1 MKILLHLCC
10 APCAVYLFPKL
21 RGEFQEV
28 MGFWY
33 NPNIH
38 PFLEYQKRLETVKLW
53 AEEEDAR
60 IIYLDEYDLKGWLR
74 RVVYRESKRCFLC
87 YELRLRQTAIFA
99 RRGKFDYF
107 GSTLMISPHQDQK
120 LLRELMEALGKE
132 YGVKPY
138 LKKIEEGWRKSRE
151 LSKKMGLY
159 HQKYCGCIYSEA
171 ERYRKKPSGKNS
183 S

>member
-10 APCAVYLFPKL
+10 APCAVYPFLKL
-21 RGEFQEV
+21 REEFEEL

-38 PFLEYQKRLETVKLW
+38 PFLEYQKRLEAVKLW
-53 AEEEDAR
+53 AKKEKVR
-60 IIYLDEYDLKGWLR
+60 IIYKDEYDLKGFLR
-74 RVVYRESKRCFLC
+74 MVVYRESKRCFLC

-99 RRGKFDYF
+99 RKGKFDYF

-120 LLRELMEALGKE
+120 LLRELMEALAKE

-138 LKKIEEGWRKSRE
+138 LREIEEGWRKGRE

-171 ERYRKKPSGKNS
+171 ERYQKIN
-183 S
+183 